1 MTTKSA
7 AFKGVDIQTFWEG
20 GEAHMGGLNTLS
32 GDLITP

>member
-20 GEAHMGGLNTLS
+20 EAHMGGLNTLS